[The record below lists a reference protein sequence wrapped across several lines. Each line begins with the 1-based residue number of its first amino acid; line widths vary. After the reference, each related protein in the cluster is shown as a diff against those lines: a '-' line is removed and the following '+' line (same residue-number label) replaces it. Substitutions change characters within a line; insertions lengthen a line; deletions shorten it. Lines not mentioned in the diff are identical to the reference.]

1 MLDRPNPFDVV
12 AGNQAGWPVNVME
25 SAGVLHL
32 PGAEAVFTLF
42 NLVFVVLNK
51 RAIPDEGSFRSTLS
65 PLSGSPQQPRMVVFR
80 LASALP
86 ETPIITPIR
95 ALNVVILW
103 ICRIRFN
110 FDVH

>member
-12 AGNQAGWPVNVME
+12 AGNQAGWPVNVKE
-25 SAGVLHL
+25 GAGVLHL
-32 PGAEAVFTLF
+32 PGAEVVFTLF
-42 NLVFVVLNK
+42 NLVVVVLNK
-51 RAIPDEGSFRSTLS
+51 CAIADERSFRSTLS
-65 PLSGSPQQPRMVVFR
+65 PLSASPQQPRMVVFR
-80 LASALP
+80 LAYPLA

-95 ALNVVILW
+95 VINVVILR